1 MGRKLIQV
9 DARSEGLMRRLGGV
23 CIIDAV
29 SKEAPSVELW
39 SWKLNKMK
47 KENSANNK
55 KVWSKRAFLCKIIA
69 AKVYQVDKFEEVDGI
84 ARVEFT
90 GENYF
95 IKKKLELHKNQHQTH
110 SYLK

>member
-29 SKEAPSVELW
+29 SKEARSVELC

-47 KENSANNK
+47 KE
-55 KVWSKRAFLCKIIA
+55 
-69 AKVYQVDKFEEVDGI
+69 
-84 ARVEFT
+84 
-90 GENYF
+90 
-95 IKKKLELHKNQHQTH
+95 KN
-110 SYLK
+110 

>member
-1 MGRKLIQV
+1 MGCELRYSDK
-9 DARSEGLMRRLGGV
+9 S
-23 CIIDAV
+23 V

-95 IKKKLELHKNQHQTH
+95 IKKKKLELHKNLHQTH